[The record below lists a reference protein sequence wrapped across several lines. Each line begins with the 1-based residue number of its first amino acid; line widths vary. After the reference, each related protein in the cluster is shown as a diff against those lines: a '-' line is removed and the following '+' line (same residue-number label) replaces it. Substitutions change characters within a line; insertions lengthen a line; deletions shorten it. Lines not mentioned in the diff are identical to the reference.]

1 MAILKLITVLMETLC
16 FTCASPDHMSTLGN
30 GLRGAGRPVQS
41 MWTNDG
47 LVGLQIKFSKLL
59 LQEGE

>member
-1 MAILKLITVLMETLC
+1 METLC